1 MAKLPPLRL
10 TGAEVLCDG
19 TLHRTSVSVENGVFS
34 DAPLPAADLSGYL
47 ILPGIIDLH
56 GDAFERHISP
66 RPTAP
71 FPIATGLAATERD
84 AAAHGVTTAWLAQC
98 WSWEGGMRGPEF
110 AETLMIELD
119 AFRARALIDLRVQ
132 LRLETHMVEGRER
145 LLHAVKS
152 HGIDYVVF
160 NNHLPEALAAAACR
174 PHVFAAWAERAGRSA
189 QAFQREL
196 EAARAQAPALPRHL
210 LELAKGF
217 DRLGVRYG
225 SHDDPDAD
233 TRERFRILG
242 AHISEFPTSHGAAF
256 AAKAMEDTVLMGA
269 PNLVRG
275 GSQAGG
281 VSAMSLITRGLCD
294 ALVSDYHYPSL
305 FEAAWVLTDLG
316 VRSFSEAWAMI
327 STAPARIMR
336 LTDRGRIERGLRA
349 DFVVVDAETRR
360 IEATISAG
368 RIAHLS
374 GGLAGRLLGQVAGT
388 RLAAE

>member
-1 MAKLPPLRL
+1 MATLPPLRL

-19 TLHRTSVSVENGVFS
+19 TLRRESVSVENGVFTTS
-34 DAPLPAADLSGYL
+34 PQPEVDLSGYL
-47 ILPGIIDLH
+47 ILPGIVDLH
-56 GDAFERHISP
+56 GDAFERHIAP
-66 RPTAP
+66 RPTAL

-84 AAAHGVTTAWLAQC
+84 ATAHGVTTAWLAQG
-98 WSWEGGMRGPEF
+98 WSWEGGMRGPDF
-110 AETLMIELD
+110 AETLMVELD
-119 AFRARALIDLRVQ
+119 AFRKRALIDMRLQV
-132 LRLETHMVEGRER
+132 RLETHMVDSRDR
-145 LLHAVKS
+145 LLHAVET

-160 NNHLPEALAAAACR
+160 NNHLPEALAAASR
-174 PHVFAAWAERAGRSA
+174 KPHSFATWAERAGRSVE
-189 QAFQREL
+189 AFRRDL
-196 EAARAQAPALPRHL
+196 EAAKAQAPALPRHL
-210 LELAKGF
+210 LDLAKGF

-242 AHISEFPTSHGAAF
+242 AHISEFPTSHGAAS
-256 AAKAMEDTVLMGA
+256 AAKAMDDTVLMGA

-305 FEAAWVLTDLG
+305 AEAAWVLSDLG
-316 VRSFSEAWAMI
+316 IRPFAEAWAMI
-327 STAPARIMR
+327 SAVPARIMG
-336 LTDRGRIERGLRA
+336 LNDRGRIAPGLRA
-349 DFVVVDAETRR
+349 DFVAVNAETRR

-374 GGLAGRLLGQVAGT
+374 GALAGRMLGQVTGT
-388 RLAAE
+388 SLAAE